1 MLDLKNA
8 FEIKR
13 SATQNAHIYI
23 EKLLLKS
30 TQGNWKPKICN
41 R

>member
-1 MLDLKNA
+1 MQGLKNA

-23 EKLLLKS
+23 EKLLLKRHS
-30 TQGNWKPKICN
+30 K
-41 R
+41 